1 MRSLVYKG
9 RVAPPPF
16 VFMIA
21 DRKWRIPVNPVE
33 IGQRVI
39 ELEMM
44 EEGAC
49 VGKANAEEKVNSFS
63 FYYFLTK

>member
-1 MRSLVYKG
+1 M
-9 RVAPPPF
+9 
-16 VFMIA
+16 
-21 DRKWRIPVNPVE
+21 NPVE

-44 EEGAC
+44 EEGAS
-49 VGKANAEEKVNSFS
+49 VGRANGEEKVNSFS